1 MNCETVLNS
10 RRQLAGDTS
19 EFDGKKIKMVGVETI
34 LDVVTLG
41 RSEAA

>member
-10 RRQLAGDTS
+10 RRQRAGDTT
-19 EFDGKKIKMVGVETI
+19 EFDGKKMVGVETI

>member
-10 RRQLAGDTS
+10 RRQLAGDAS
-19 EFDGKKIKMVGVETI
+19 EFDGKKMVGVETI
-34 LDVVTLG
+34 LDVVRLG

>member
-10 RRQLAGDTS
+10 RRQLAGDTT
-19 EFDGKKIKMVGVETI
+19 EFDEKKMVGVETI